1 MLFEKK
7 INSERRVV
15 VGNIFCNV
23 MLPKKLFE
31 KCVVVGRAEV
41 VFSKLKVLPF

>member
-31 KCVVVGRAEV
+31 KCVVGRAEV
-41 VFSKLKVLPF
+41 VFSKRKVLPF